1 VCVETLYARRSPQV
15 LARAHGPGA
24 NRHAGSVGEPV
35 HLVEISDHGSGVNC
49 RRVAEHI
56 AQRSSR
62 GNEGFAVG
70 SVSGINEG
78 NELATPIQQWVN
90 RRVRD

>member
-1 VCVETLYARRSPQV
+1 VCVETLYAGRSPQV
-15 LARAHGPGA
+15 FARAHGAGA

-35 HLVEISDHGSGVNC
+35 HLVEVSDHGSGVNC
-49 RRVAEHI
+49 RRATEHL
-56 AQRSSR
+56 AQRRSR
-62 GNEGFAVG
+62 RDEGFTVG

>member
-1 VCVETLYARRSPQV
+1 MGVETLYARRSPQ
-15 LARAHGPGA
+15 LFARAHGPGA
-24 NRHAGSVGEPV
+24 NRHAGGVGEPI
-35 HLVEISDHGSGVNC
+35 HLVEVSDHGSGVNR
-49 RRVAEHI
+49 RRVAEHL

-62 GNEGFAVG
+62 DDEGFAVG
-70 SVSGINEG
+70 SVSGIDEG